1 MENLSQATANYS
13 DCFLVD
19 NASRKRVFLFFYL
32 FIIITAI
39 PSNIFSLVVAWNHIR
54 QKNELGV
61 YLFNLALSD
70 LSYTVGLFAWTDF
83 LWKGVWMHGAFL
95 CVLSLN
101 ILFTNFYT
109 SEALLCCISVD
120 RYLAVVHPF
129 KYVHLR
135 KVSTAAGVSVAIWTV
150 VVGFNAAAIRLE
162 DSYYEN
168 EQFSLCLSVFLPMSE
183 HVARATVARFCLGFV
198 IPVSLMVFTSWRICM
213 AVESNQATDQQEWRH
228 VSRLMIVILLCLVIC
243 FGPVHVV
250 MLLQMLADD
259 CKSALWLLYLDKI
272 SVAVSSLNCI
282 ADPFVYCFVTRT
294 GMANIKRLL
303 FFFRGKRRSTGESE
317 EQTEL

>member
-70 LSYTVGLFAWTDF
+70 LSYTVCLFAWTDF

-135 KVSTAAGVSVAIWTV
+135 KVTTAAGVSVAIWTV
-150 VVGFNAAAIRLE
+150 VVGFNAATIRLE

-303 FFFRGKRRSTGESE
+303 LFFHGKRRSTGESE
-317 EQTEL
+317 EQTES